1 MAGYAIGLDMTL
13 RGPQFQSFRKSI
25 DTYSVMGP
33 WLVTAD
39 ELPDP
44 SDLELRIAVNGEQRQ
59 ASRTSRLIYDVPR
72 LIEYASSFYTLYP
85 GDIIMTGTPD
95 GVGPVVAGD
104 VMEAT
109 IEGIGTMQVAV
120 RDA

>member
-1 MAGYAIGLDMTL
+1 MHL
-13 RGPQFQSFRKSI
+13 SI
-25 DTYSVMGP
+25 S
-33 WLVTAD
+33 
-39 ELPDP
+39 
-44 SDLELRIAVNGEQRQ
+44 VNGKQRQ
-59 ASRTSRLIYDVPR
+59 ASRTSMLIYDVPR

-109 IEGIGTMQVAV
+109 IEGIGTMRVAV